1 MTIDPRELETLREC
15 LCAMQRH
22 VLAEVLAERER
33 AGTGGFSGILEE
45 TAADTVYA
53 PDRIAERAILDWFAD
68 NWPARWPVEVI
79 MEGREGAGA
88 ARFPEPT
95 PPGQTVL
102 KCLIDPVDG
111 TRGFMFDK
119 RPAWILAGIAPD
131 KGADTRLSDVCA
143 AAMTELPLARQWRAD
158 QISAVRDAGLKACA
172 FNVRE
177 GFHRRAITLQPS
189 AATDVR
195 HAFGTIV
202 RFFPAGL
209 TLLAELEETLWSEL
223 YGQPETPSPLVFNDQ
238 YISTGGQLYEIM
250 SGRDRFIADLRPLAF
265 RKLGTENHLA
275 CHPYDVVTEL
285 LAREA
290 GCVVEQP
297 DGRPLDAPLDTVTPV
312 SWVAYANR
320 GLADHLRPALRTAMA
335 RIFGEP

>member
-1 MTIDPRELETLREC
+1 MTIDARELETLREC
-15 LCAMQRH
+15 LCALQRH
-22 VLAEVLAERER
+22 VLVEVLAERER
-33 AGTGGFSGILEE
+33 AGSAGFAGILEE

-53 PDRIAERAILDWFAD
+53 PDRVAERAILEWFAN

-88 ARFPEPT
+88 ARFPEKAAA
-95 PPGQTVL
+95 GQTVL
-102 KCLIDPVDG
+102 KCLIDPIDG
-111 TRGFMFDK
+111 TRGFMYDK

-143 AAMTELPLARQWRAD
+143 AAMTELPVTRQWRAD
-158 QISAVRDAGLKACA
+158 QVSAARGAGLKAFA
-172 FNVRE
+172 FNIRE
-177 GFHRRAITLQPS
+177 GFHRRTINVRPS
-189 AATDVR
+189 AAADVR

-209 TLLAELEETLWSEL
+209 TVLAELEERLWAEL
-223 YGQPETPSPLVFNDQ
+223 YGEPETPSPLVFNDQ

-265 RKLGTENHLA
+265 RKLGTDRHLA
-275 CHPYDVVTEL
+275 CHPYDVVTEM

-297 DGRPLDAPLDTVTPV
+297 DGRQLDPPLDTVTPV
-312 SWVAYANR
+312 SWVAYANPR
-320 GLADHLRPALRTAMA
+320 LADTIRPALRAAINRTV
-335 RIFGEP
+335 GET